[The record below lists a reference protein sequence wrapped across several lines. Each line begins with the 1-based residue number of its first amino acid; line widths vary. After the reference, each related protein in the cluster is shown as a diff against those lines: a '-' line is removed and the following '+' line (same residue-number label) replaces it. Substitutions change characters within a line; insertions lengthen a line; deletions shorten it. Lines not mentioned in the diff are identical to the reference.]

1 MSLLCDRVAAIHCQT
16 SETVALRPTP
26 YLTTAV
32 DTRPDRGDSHVSGR
46 SGRSMDSPSVPMK
59 RSNDGI
65 AFDLTHAIRLHIK
78 QKDAQA
84 KMEKKRSL
92 VTKAPPNKLLV
103 YYQLSALRR
112 HHIMHAKTSVQHQ

>member
-32 DTRPDRGDSHVSGR
+32 DTRPNRGDSHVSGR

-59 RSNDGI
+59 RSNDGS
-65 AFDLTHAIRLHIK
+65 AFDLTHAIRLHIE

-84 KMEKKRSL
+84 KMENKRSL
-92 VTKAPPNKLLV
+92 VTKVKLLV

-112 HHIMHAKTSVQHQ
+112 HHIIHAKTSVQHQ